1 MAEQAWI
8 VAAPGNEAPYLL
20 EWVAHYRALGFAGVV
35 LFTSGSEDG
44 TDRMAARL
52 TELGYVRHVPLDLKE
67 GRDPLRYGLRD
78 VLPVLSELGA
88 DWAMAVDVDE
98 YLSIRT
104 DAGDLESLLTEIGP
118 ADAISVCRK
127 PFGSGWRRGLP
138 EGSVREAFT
147 LCAEEDE
154 RGRMITR
161 GIKTLFRPGKVNRLA
176 PHRPY
181 FDDGPGKVTW
191 VDAGGQAMPSKFFEG
206 QWAAHDG
213 FSHRLARLHYYAV
226 PSPEA
231 FILRRGV
238 PEKKNHRKALLDDWG
253 KLDVNGAEDTAM
265 EADIARAAPVLEA
278 LREDAA
284 LAELE
289 QAGRAWHEARMAELL
304 QDGKIA
310 ELCAEMTNATRAET
324 KKAERKERKKDTV
337 RTAPR
342 GGGGTYIPPPVRPV
356 RFDVQAVAEGESRAV
371 LHGGFHK
378 TATTYIQKL
387 LEDNEAWL
395 GGQSVYVVPHQKLR
409 KHVTFPSQLDAFRQ
423 LKIHR
428 RTKFSEDE
436 LQGFSEAFF
445 AEPLALRP
453 KRMILSDE
461 NIPGLPGHCVTSGA
475 LYQYRKTFFQCFA
488 KRIPLPVT
496 DAFFAVRNYAD
507 FFASSYVEYLRAAT
521 ATTSR
526 KMITPE
532 EMRRNVLATLPSWQ
546 AVFAD
551 FAAVFPETRIHVWRF
566 EDFRALRDEVLG
578 LFCGDGVDVARL
590 KDKKEAKTR
599 QTASRRAVEE
609 MVLISEL
616 EGAGAMS
623 ERSKEVQDRF
633 PLNDEN
639 GRFDPWSAAERAH
652 LNRLYERDWEAIRN
666 DPRLSVLEP

>member
-8 VAAPGNEAPYLL
+8 VAAPVNEAPYLL
-20 EWVAHYRALGFAGVV
+20 EWISHYRALGFAGAV

-52 TELGYVRHVPLDLKE
+52 AELGHVHHVPLDLKP

-78 VLPVLSELGA
+78 VLPVLEKLGA
-88 DWAMAVDVDE
+88 DWALAVDVDE
-98 YLSIRT
+98 YLQVRT
-104 DAGDLESLLTEIGP
+104 GAGDLKSFLTAVGQ

-138 EGSVREAFT
+138 EGSVREDYT
-147 LCAEEDE
+147 LCAEEDD
-154 RGRMITR
+154 RGRMISR
-161 GIKTLFRPGKVNRLA
+161 GIKTLFRPGKVSRLA

-181 FDDGPGKVTW
+181 FDEGPAKVTW
-191 VDAGGQAMPSKFFEG
+191 VDAGGQAMPEKYFEG
-206 QWAAHDG
+206 QWAAHEG
-213 FSHRLARLHYYAV
+213 FSHGFARLHYYAV

-253 KLDVNGAEDTAM
+253 KLDVNGVEDAAM
-265 EADIARAAPVLEA
+265 HTDIARSAPVLEA
-278 LREDAA
+278 LRGDEV

-289 QAGRAWHEARMAELL
+289 KAGRAWHEARMAELL

-324 KKAERKERKKDTV
+324 KKAERKDKKKDTV

-342 GGGGTYIPPPVRPV
+342 GGGGTYMPPPVRPV
-356 RFDVQAVAEGESRAV
+356 RFDVQGVAEGESRAV

-423 LKIHR
+423 LKINR
-428 RTKFSEDE
+428 RTKFSEEE
-436 LQGFSEAFF
+436 LQGFSDAFF

-461 NIPGLPGHCVTSGA
+461 NLPGLPGHCVTSGA
-475 LYQYRKTFFQCFA
+475 LYRYRKTFFQCFA

-521 ATTSR
+521 ATTSG

-532 EMRRNVLATLPSWQ
+532 EMRRNVLASLPTWQ
-546 AVFAD
+546 AVLGDFAD
-551 FAAVFPETRIHVWRF
+551 VFPETRIHVWRF
-566 EDFRALRDEVLG
+566 EDFRGLRDEVLG
-578 LFCGDGVDVARL
+578 LFCGEGVDVRRL
-590 KDKKEAKTR
+590 KDMKDANPR
-599 QTASRRAVEE
+599 PTASRRAVEE
-609 MVLISEL
+609 LVLISEM
-616 EGAGAMS
+616 EGAGGMS
-623 ERSKEVQDRF
+623 KRLKDVQEQF

-639 GRFDPWSAAERAH
+639 GKFDPWSREERAH
-652 LNRLYERDWEAIRN
+652 LNRLYDRDWRAIRS
-666 DPRLSVLEP
+666 DGRLRVLEP

>member
-8 VAAPGNEAPYLL
+8 VAAPVNEAPYLL
-20 EWVAHYRALGFAGVV
+20 EWIAHYRALGFAGAV

-52 TELGYVRHVPLDLKE
+52 AELGHVHHVPLDLKP

-78 VLPVLSELGA
+78 VLPLLEKLGA

-98 YLSIRT
+98 YLQVRT
-104 DAGDLESLLTEIGP
+104 GAGDLQSFLTAVGQ

-138 EGSVREAFT
+138 EGSVREDYT

-161 GIKTLFRPGKVNRLA
+161 GIKTLFRPGKVSRLA

-181 FDDGPGKVTW
+181 FDEGPGKVTW
-191 VDAGGQAMPSKFFEG
+191 VDAGGQAMPETYFEG

-213 FSHRLARLHYYAV
+213 FSHGFARLHYYAV

-238 PEKKNHRKALLDDWG
+238 PEKKNHRKVLLDDWG
-253 KLDVNGAEDTAM
+253 KLDVNGVEDTAM
-265 EADIARAAPVLEA
+265 EADIARSAPVLEA
-278 LREDAA
+278 LRGDAA

-324 KKAERKERKKDTV
+324 KKAERKEKKKDTV

-342 GGGGTYIPPPVRPV
+342 GGGGTYMPPPVRPV
-356 RFDVQAVAEGESRAV
+356 RFDVAPVAEGESRAV

-423 LKIHR
+423 LKISR
-428 RTKFSEDE
+428 RTKFSEEE
-436 LQGFSEAFF
+436 LQGFADAFF

-461 NIPGLPGHCVTSGA
+461 NLPGLPGHCVTSGG
-475 LYQYRKTFFQCFA
+475 LYQYRKTFFRSFA

-521 ATTSR
+521 ATTSG

-532 EMRRNVLATLPSWQ
+532 EMRRNVLASLPTWQ
-546 AVFAD
+546 AVLAD
-551 FAAVFPETRIHVWRF
+551 FAEAFPETRVHVWRF

-578 LFCGDGVDVARL
+578 LFCGEGVDVRRL
-590 KDKKEAKTR
+590 KDMEDAKPR
-599 QTASRRAVEE
+599 PTASRRAVEE
-609 MVLISEL
+609 LVLISEL

-623 ERSKEVQDRF
+623 ERARAVQEQF
-633 PLNDEN
+633 PLNEEN
-639 GRFDPWSAAERAH
+639 GKFDPWSAAERAH
-652 LNRLYERDWEAIRN
+652 LNGLYERDWAAIRG
-666 DPRLSVLEP
+666 DARLSVLEP